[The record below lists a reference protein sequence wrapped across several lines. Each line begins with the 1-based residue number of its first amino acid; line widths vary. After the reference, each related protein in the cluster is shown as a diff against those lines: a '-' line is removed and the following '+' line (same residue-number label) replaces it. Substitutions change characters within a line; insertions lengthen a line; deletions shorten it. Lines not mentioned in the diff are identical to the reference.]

1 MDQTP
6 ERQRWRRINAILDA
20 VLELPSG
27 ERAPHLQQVCGDDAA
42 LLREVEELLAATIA
56 SDTFLTTPAIE
67 RAAPLV
73 AVVEREHKT
82 AAASLLEGR
91 VVGPYRLLAELGE
104 GGMGVVYLAERID
117 GQFEQ
122 QVAVKLLKQGLISEE
137 SRRRFLLERQILA
150 RLQHP
155 AIARLLDGGV
165 TADGTPFFVMERV
178 DGRTVTS
185 FCADRALRTDDRL
198 RIFLEI
204 CAAVQYAHRNLIVHR
219 DLKPS
224 NILVDES
231 GRVKLLDFGIAKLL
245 AEGDSALAGSSH
257 TVVRAL
263 TPDYAAPEQLRG
275 EPVNTSTDVYAL
287 GVLLYELLAGERP
300 HRADHR
306 TIGSLE
312 RAILDEAPL
321 PPSAR
326 VDSGDLR
333 RRLKGDLDRI
343 VLKALQKSPER
354 RYPSAEAFA
363 SDVRRHLE
371 GLPVSARGD
380 ALAYRARKFLGRHR
394 VGAGAAALL
403 LLTLVGGLVATTW
416 QARRAEREARKAE
429 AVKEF
434 LKTLLSAADP
444 TLAKGR
450 EPSVRQLLDAG
461 AGRIETELR
470 NQPDVQSEVASLIA
484 SVYHSLGEYDRAMPL
499 LRADLERRTRRDGPQ
514 SIAAAEALTQI
525 ADALYEQ
532 GRYEEASP
540 MHEQALAIQRERRG
554 ERSPQVAELLWDIA
568 GERRNRGD
576 LAGAEAFD
584 KQALAIYVALK
595 GDDSADAAA
604 VRESLG
610 IVYSQLARF
619 TEAAA
624 LQQPVVLWRERHL
637 GADHPHTLT
646 ARYNLA
652 FYIHALGRSNE
663 AVAITE
669 DVVKR
674 QRVVLGERHDGLAVS
689 LRLLARALD
698 ASGQSEAALPLVA
711 EALAIHRDR
720 FGADNVQVAHD
731 RAWQAVIEAHTGHL
745 GEAEHDCRE
754 AQRIFDAQE
763 GPPRADLPNLRMWIG
778 IVLAEADRL
787 DQADAV
793 IARAVSDLRS
803 SRREGPFIAMALD
816 ALGDVARRRG
826 QSSRARELTR
836 EALPLV
842 ERGLGEGHAA
852 TAMARLHAGAAAWD
866 AGQQATGEPL
876 MRAGVTQLEKQ
887 FPNGHH
893 DLAAARF
900 VLGDSLRQAGRGVE
914 ARPLLQDS
922 LSWRQNHLGPTD
934 RRTVETL
941 HALKATKP

>member
-1 MDQTP
+1 MDQTA
-6 ERQRWRRINAILDA
+6 ERQRWRRIATILDT
-20 VLELPSG
+20 VLELPPDDR
-27 ERAPHLQQVCGDDAA
+27 EPYLAQVCDGDVA
-42 LLREVEELLAATIA
+42 LQREVEELLAATA
-56 SDTFLTTPAIE
+56 TSDTFLDTPALE

-73 AVVEREHKT
+73 AVIEQDIKS
-82 AAASLLEGR
+82 ASATFLQGR

-104 GGMGVVYLAERID
+104 GGMGVVYLADRVD

-122 QVAVKLLKQGLISEE
+122 QVAVKLVKHGLVSEE
-137 SRRRFLLERQILA
+137 ARRRFLRERQILA

-165 TADGTPFFVMERV
+165 TAEGTPFFVMERV
-178 DGRTVTS
+178 EGRPVTS
-185 FCADRALRTDDRL
+185 YCTEHALKTDDRL
-198 RIFLEI
+198 RIFLQI
-204 CAAVQYAHRNLIVHR
+204 CEAVQYAHRNLIVHR

-224 NILVDES
+224 NILVDEG

-245 AEGDSALAGSSH
+245 GDGESAVAGSSQSI
-257 TVVRAL
+257 VRAL

-275 EPVNTSTDVYAL
+275 ESVNTSTDVYAL
-287 GVLLYELLAGERP
+287 GVLLYELLTGERP
-300 HRADHR
+300 YRVSSGA
-306 TIGSLE
+306 IGDLE
-312 RAILDEAPL
+312 RAILDQVPL

-326 VDSGDLR
+326 VASADLR

-343 VLKALQKSPER
+343 VLKALQKPPER

-363 SDVRRHLE
+363 TDVRRHLD

-380 ALAYRARKFLGRHR
+380 ALSYRTWKFLGRHR
-394 VGAGAAALL
+394 VGVGAAALL
-403 LLTLVGGLVATTW
+403 LLTLVGGLVATTS
-416 QARRAEREARKAE
+416 QTRRAEREARKAE

-470 NQPDVQSEVASLIA
+470 DQPEVQSEVASLVA

-499 LRADLERRTRRDGPQ
+499 LRADLERRKRRDGPH

-532 GRYEEASP
+532 GRYDEAGP
-540 MHEQALAIQRERRG
+540 MHEEALAIQRQKRG
-554 ERSPQVAELLWDIA
+554 EPTPQVAELLWDIA

-604 VRESLG
+604 VRESLA

-624 LQQPVVLWRERHL
+624 LQQPVALWRERHL

-646 ARYNLA
+646 ARYNQA
-652 FYIHALGRSNE
+652 FYLQALGRFNE
-663 AVAITE
+663 AVAIAE
-669 DVVKR
+669 DVAGR
-674 QRVVLGERHDGLAVS
+674 QRRVLGERHDALAAS
-689 LRLLARALD
+689 LRLQARALD
-698 ASGQSEAALPLVA
+698 GAGRAEAALPLVA
-711 EALAIHRDR
+711 EALSIHIER
-720 FGADNVQVAHD
+720 FGADNLQVAHD
-731 RAWQAVIEAHTGHL
+731 RAWQALIEAHTGRL
-745 GEAEHDCRE
+745 AEAERDCRE
-754 AQRIFDAQE
+754 AQRIFDTQK
-763 GPPRADLPNLRMWIG
+763 GPPRADLPNVRMWIG
-778 IVLAEADRL
+778 IVLAEAGQL

-803 SRREGPFIAMALD
+803 SRPDGPFIALALD

-826 QSSRARELTR
+826 QPSRARSLAR

-842 ERGLGEGHAA
+842 ERGLGEDHEA
-852 TAMARLHAGAAAWD
+852 TAVARVHAGAAEWW
-866 AGQQATGEPL
+866 AGAPAAGEPF
-876 MRAGVTQLEKQ
+876 MRAGLAQLEKQ
-887 FPNGHH
+887 FPGGHP

-900 VLGDSLRQAGRGVE
+900 VLGNALRQAGRSTE
-914 ARPLLQDS
+914 ARPLLQDA
-922 LSWRQNHLGPTD
+922 LSWRQNHFGPTD
-934 RRTVETL
+934 PRTIETQQ
-941 HALKATKP
+941 ALKVTKP

>member
-1 MDQTP
+1 MDQVAD
-6 ERQRWRRINAILDA
+6 RDRWQRIATILDTA
-20 VLELPSG
+20 LELPFD
-27 ERAPHLQQVCGDDAA
+27 ERAPYLDRACDGDSA
-42 LLREVEELLAATIA
+42 LAREVEELLAATAA
-56 SDTFLTTPAIE
+56 SATFLGTPAAE
-67 RAAPLV
+67 HAAPLV
-73 AVVEREHKT
+73 ADIEHDI
-82 AAASLLEGR
+82 ARASASSLHGR
-91 VVGPYRLLAELGE
+91 VVGPYRLLTELGE
-104 GGMGVVYLAERID
+104 GGMGVVYLADRID
-117 GQFEQ
+117 GQFDQ
-122 QVAVKLLKQGLISEE
+122 QVAIKLVRQGVLGEGA
-137 SRRRFLLERQILA
+137 RRRFLQERQILA
-150 RLQHP
+150 HLQHP

-165 TADGTPFFVMERV
+165 SADGTPFFVMERV
-178 DGRTVTS
+178 EGRPVTAY
-185 FCADRALRTDDRL
+185 CDAHALTSEERL

-204 CAAVQYAHRNLIVHR
+204 CEAVQYAHRNLIVHR

-224 NILVDES
+224 NILVDDG

-245 AEGDSALAGSSH
+245 GDGESSGAAH
-257 TVVRAL
+257 TVVWAL
-263 TPDYAAPEQLRG
+263 TLDYAAPEQLRG
-275 EPVNTSTDVYAL
+275 ESVSTSTDVYAL
-287 GVLLYELLAGERP
+287 GVLLYELLTGDRPNRTDGGVGE
-300 HRADHR
+300 
-306 TIGSLE
+306 LE
-312 RAILDEAPL
+312 RAILEQEPA

-326 VDSGDLR
+326 VKAGDVR

-354 RYPSAEAFA
+354 RYQSAEAFA
-363 SDVRRHLE
+363 MDVRRHLD

-380 ALAYRARKFLGRHR
+380 ALSYRARKFLGRHL
-394 VGAGAAALL
+394 VGAGTAALL
-403 LLTLVGGLVATTW
+403 LLTLVAGLVATTW
-416 QARRAEREARKAE
+416 QARRAAREARKAE

-470 NQPDVQSEVASLIA
+470 DQPDVQSEVASLVA

-499 LRADLERRTRRDGPQ
+499 LRADLERRTRRDGPH

-532 GRYEEASP
+532 GRYDEAAP
-540 MHEQALAIQRERRG
+540 LHEQALAIQRERRG

-584 KQALAIYVALK
+584 KQALAIYVAVK

-619 TEAAA
+619 SEAAA

-652 FYIHALGRSNE
+652 FYLQALGRFDD
-663 AVAITE
+663 AVSITE
-669 DVVKR
+669 DVVRR
-674 QRVVLGERHDGLAVS
+674 QRVVLGERHDALAVS

-698 ASGQSEAALPLVA
+698 ASGRSDEALPLA
-711 EALAIHRDR
+711 TEALAIHIER
-720 FGADNVQVAHD
+720 FGADHQQVAHD
-731 RAWQAVIEAHTGHL
+731 RLWQALIEAHIGHL
-745 GEAEHDCRE
+745 AEAERDCRE
-754 AQRIFDAQE
+754 AQRIFDAQK
-763 GPPRADLPNLRMWIG
+763 GPSRADLPYLRMWIG
-778 IVLAEADRL
+778 IAFAEAGELDRA
-787 DQADAV
+787 QQV
-793 IARAVSDLRS
+793 IAQAVSDLRS
-803 SRREGPFIAMALD
+803 SAAEGPFIALALD
-816 ALGDVARRRG
+816 ALGDIARRLG
-826 QSSRARELTR
+826 QPARARDLAR

-842 ERGLGEGHAA
+842 ERGLGEDHEA
-852 TAMARLHAGAAAWD
+852 TAVARVHAGAAES
-866 AGQQATGEPL
+866 ATGDTAAGEVL
-876 MRAGVTQLEKQ
+876 LRAGVTHLERQ

-900 VLGDSLRQAGRGVE
+900 LLGEALEKAGRRAE
-914 ARPLLQDS
+914 ARPLLQS
-922 LSWRQNHLGPTD
+922 ALTWRQTHLGPDDPRTIEA
-934 RRTVETL
+934 RR
-941 HALKATKP
+941 ALDASKP